1 MTAFFYFCK
10 MKIEKK
16 HWVLSILFILP
27 LVAYMFFASGV
38 NNFAKL
44 DTLSEDVLSSQTYE
58 TVFKDSLITFEDKIT
73 VLSFLG
79 GDVKTK
85 KAFAFNLKE
94 KIYDRYKE
102 FKDLQFV
109 SIILPDQNDEVR
121 KFVGTLNSTSDA
133 DKWFFIELN
142 NEKIIQLFESLNT
155 DLKLDEYLSTN
166 QNFIID
172 KNRNLRGRLE
182 DEDGNRKYAYDMSSV
197 AELSDEMNDDIKV
210 ILAEYRLALK
220 KYNKP
225 EEPQP

>member
-1 MTAFFYFCK
+1 MTAFFYFCS
-10 MKIEKK
+10 MKVEKK
-16 HWVLSILFILP
+16 HWVLGILFVLP

-44 DTLSEDVLSSQTYE
+44 DTLSEGVLSSQSYATR
-58 TVFKDSLITFEDKIT
+58 FKDSLITFEDKIT

-79 GDVKTK
+79 ADVKTK

-109 SIILPDQNDEVR
+109 SIILPGQNNEV
-121 KFVGTLNSTSDA
+121 KNFLETLNSTSEA
-133 DKWFFIELN
+133 DKWFFVELN
-142 NEKIIQLFESLNT
+142 NDEVIQLFQSLNT
-155 DLKLDEYLSTN
+155 DLQLDEYLSTN

-182 DEDGNRKYAYDMSSV
+182 DEDGKKKYAYDMSSV
-197 AELSDEMNDDIKV
+197 AELSDQMNDDIKV

-225 EEPQP
+225 EDTQP

>member
-10 MKIEKK
+10 MKIQKK

-44 DTLSEDVLSSQTYE
+44 DTLSDDVLTSQTYKA
-58 TVFKDSLITFEDKIT
+58 VFKDSLITFEDKIT
-73 VLSFLG
+73 ILSFLG
-79 GDVKTK
+79 KDVKTK

-94 KIYDRYKE
+94 KIYDRYKD
-102 FKDLQFV
+102 FYDLQFV
-109 SIILPDQNDEVR
+109 SIVFPDQDDEIR
-121 KFVGTLNSTSDA
+121 DFLETLDSTSES
-133 DKWFFIELN
+133 DKWFFVGL
-142 NEKIIQLFESLNT
+142 NEKDLVQLFESLKT
-155 DLKLDEYLSTN
+155 DLQLDEYLSTN

-197 AELSDEMNDDIKV
+197 SELSDEMNDDVKV

-225 EEPQP
+225 EEPKP

>member
-1 MTAFFYFCK
+1 

-16 HWVLSILFILP
+16 HLVLGILFVLP

-44 DTLSEDVLSSQTYE
+44 DTLSEGVLSSQSYQT
-58 TVFKDSLITFEDKIT
+58 TFKDSLITFEDKIT

-79 GDVKTK
+79 SDVKTK

-109 SIILPDQNDEVR
+109 SIILPNQNNEV
-121 KFVGTLNSTSDA
+121 KIFMETLNSTSEA
-133 DKWFFIELN
+133 DKWFFVELN
-142 NEKIIQLFESLNT
+142 NDELVQLFQSLKT
-155 DLKLDEYLSTN
+155 DLQLDELLSTN

-182 DEDGNRKYAYDMSSV
+182 GENGDKKYAYDMSSV
-197 AELSDEMNDDIKV
+197 AELSDQMNDDIKV
-210 ILAEYRLALK
+210 ILAEYRLA
-220 KYNKP
+220 
-225 EEPQP
+225 

>member
-1 MTAFFYFCK
+1 MTAFFYFCS

-16 HWVLSILFILP
+16 HLVLSILFILP

-44 DTLSEDVLSSQTYE
+44 DTLSEDVLSSQTYK
-58 TVFKDSLITFEDKIT
+58 TVFKDSLMTFEDKIT
-73 VLSFLG
+73 VLNFLG
-79 GDVKTK
+79 KDVKTK

-102 FKDLQFV
+102 FYDLQFV
-109 SIILPDQNDEVR
+109 SIVLPDQKEDIKDFIE
-121 KFVGTLNSTSDA
+121 TLNSTSEA
-133 DKWFFIELN
+133 DKWFFVELSSN
-142 NEKIIQLFESLNT
+142 DLIQLFESLNT
-155 DLKLDEYLSTN
+155 DLQLDKYLSTN

-182 DEDGNRKYAYDMSSV
+182 DEDGNKKYAYDMSSV
-197 AELSDEMNDDIKV
+197 AELSDEMNDDVKV

-220 KYNKP
+220 KYNKT
-225 EEPQP
+225 EETKP

>member
-1 MTAFFYFCK
+1 MTAFFYFCN

-16 HWVLSILFILP
+16 HLVLGILFVLP

-44 DTLSEDVLSSQTYE
+44 DTLSEGVLSSQSYQT
-58 TVFKDSLITFEDKIT
+58 TFKDSLITFEDKIT

-79 GDVKTK
+79 SDVKTK

-109 SIILPDQNDEVR
+109 SIILPNQNNEV
-121 KFVGTLNSTSDA
+121 KIFMETLNSTSEA
-133 DKWFFIELN
+133 DKWFFVELN
-142 NEKIIQLFESLNT
+142 NDELVQLFQSLKT
-155 DLKLDEYLSTN
+155 DLQLDELLSTN

-182 DEDGNRKYAYDMSSV
+182 GENGDKKYAYDMSSV
-197 AELSDEMNDDIKV
+197 AELSDQMNDDIKV
-210 ILAEYRLALK
+210 ILAEYRLA
-220 KYNKP
+220 
-225 EEPQP
+225 